1 MIQNYQI
8 LQLKNKTGDNMNQ
21 TTVKQTIANL
31 QKVIKY
37 LETRPG
43 GELLTVKLHI
53 EKIGA

>member
-1 MIQNYQI
+1 
-8 LQLKNKTGDNMNQ
+8 MNH
-21 TTVKQTIANL
+21 TTVKQTITNL